1 MFIQLALSTLMVVL
15 TIIIHGAGIYG
26 IERML
31 RVEQAVERHGHIHPL
46 SARGVAFTL
55 SMVLA
60 LITLHGVEIW
70 TYAALYWALGAL
82 PDFNTALYISTI
94 TYSTTGF
101 SDALIPA
108 QWRILIAIEGINGVI
123 LLGWSTAVFVS
134 FLGRFRRV

>member
-1 MFIQLALSTLMVVL
+1 MFFELFLSAIMVVR
-15 TIIIHGAGIYG
+15 TIVIHGAGIYV

-31 RVEQAVERHGHIHPL
+31 RVEHTVERHGRIHPL
-46 SARGVAFTL
+46 SPRGVVFTL

-60 LITLHGVEIW
+60 LIALHGLEIW
-70 TYAALYWALGAL
+70 AYACLYWIIGAL
-82 PDFNTALYISTI
+82 PDFDTALYISTI

-101 SDALIPA
+101 SDLLIPP

-134 FLGRFRRV
+134 FLGRFRQV

>member
-1 MFIQLALSTLMVVL
+1 MVTQLALSTLMVVL
-15 TIIIHGAGIYG
+15 TIIIHGAGIFG

-31 RVEQAVERHGHIHPL
+31 RIEQAVERHGGIHPL
-46 SARGVAFTL
+46 SPRGVAFTL

-60 LITLHGVEIW
+60 LIAWHGIEIW
-70 TYAALYWALGAL
+70 AYAGLFWLIGAL
-82 PDFNTALYISTI
+82 PNFDTALYISTI

-101 SDALIPA
+101 SDALIPT

-134 FLGRFRRV
+134 FLGRFRRT